1 MTSYMRDNVEKFG
14 KYIAIDVMRSSM
26 CNARTICYIAP
37 VVKNK
42 ISKMNVVCKG
52 FIVIEINDVY
62 TSTLESLFK
71 MSTPRTKEMVYAIF
85 FDEFMTRFTL
95 DPIVM

>member
-1 MTSYMRDNVEKFG
+1 
-14 KYIAIDVMRSSM
+14 
-26 CNARTICYIAP
+26 
-37 VVKNK
+37 
-42 ISKMNVVCKG
+42 MNVVCKG